1 MNKIVY
7 KNNGLEFDVQL
18 ETTEVKDIIKILDKL
33 MTPIKEE
40 HHECKCNH
48 NKEVTPI
55 AAKNKQHMIADPR
68 PQHKIAEPPKVMKPA
83 PTNTRK
89 SNYPPIW
96 IVECPDCGDF
106 VCLNVSKLDD
116 KVFNCAKCGCKVQL
130 SEDHLV
136 LAQYKC
142 ECGTMH
148 SVAVH
153 SLSTIVSTK
162 CRACAMPIDLKWN
175 EKKERYEKL

>member
-1 MNKIVY
+1 MVDRIVY
-7 KNNGLEFDVQL
+7 KNAGLEFDVSV
-18 ETTEVKDIIKILDKL
+18 EGKDTKDLIKILDKL
-33 MTPIKEE
+33 MSVHPPIKEE
-40 HHECKCNH
+40 HHECKCNS
-48 NKEVTPI
+48 TQG
-55 AAKNKQHMIADPR
+55 KNKQHMIADPR
-68 PQHKIAEPPKVMKPA
+68 PQHKVATPPKVMKPA
-83 PTNTRK
+83 LANTRK

-142 ECGTMH
+142 ECGTLH
-148 SVAVH
+148 SVAIH
-153 SLSTIVSTK
+153 SLATIVSTK

>member
-1 MNKIVY
+1 MIDRIVY
-7 KNNGLEFDVQL
+7 KNAGLEFDISV
-18 ETTEVKDIIKILDKL
+18 EGKDTKDLIKILDKL
-33 MTPIKEE
+33 MSVHPPVKEE

-55 AAKNKQHMIADPR
+55 AVKNK
-68 PQHKIAEPPKVMKPA
+68 PQPKVATPPKVMKPA
-83 PTNTRK
+83 PANTRK

-106 VCLNVSKLDD
+106 VCLNVSKLED
-116 KVFNCAKCGCKVQL
+116 KVFNCAKCGCKTQL
-130 SEDHLV
+130 NEDHLA

-153 SLSTIVSTK
+153 SLAAIVSTK

>member
-7 KNNGLEFDVQL
+7 KNNGIVFDVQL

-33 MTPIKEE
+33 MTPVKEE
-40 HHECKCNH
+40 PHECKCNP
-48 NKEVTPI
+48 KQEVTPI
-55 AAKNKQHMIADPR
+55 ATKNKPQPR
-68 PQHKIAEPPKVMKPA
+68 VATPPKVMKPA
-83 PTNTRK
+83 PANTRK

-106 VCLNVSKLDD
+106 VCLNVSKLED

-153 SLSTIVSTK
+153 SLATIVSTK

>member
-18 ETTEVKDIIKILDKL
+18 ETTEVKDIIKVLVKL

-48 NKEVTPI
+48 SKEVTPI
-55 AAKNKQHMIADPR
+55 AAKNKPQPR
-68 PQHKIAEPPKVMKPA
+68 VATPPKVMKPA

-89 SNYPPIW
+89 SNYPP
-96 IVECPDCGDF
+96 
-106 VCLNVSKLDD
+106 VCLNISKLEN

-130 SEDHLV
+130 SEDNLV

-153 SLSTIVSTK
+153 SLATIVSTK